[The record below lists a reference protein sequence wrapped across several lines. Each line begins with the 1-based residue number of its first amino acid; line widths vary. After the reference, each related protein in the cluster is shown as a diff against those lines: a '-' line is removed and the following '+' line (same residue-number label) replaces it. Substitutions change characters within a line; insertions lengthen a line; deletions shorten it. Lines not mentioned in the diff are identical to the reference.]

1 MLPSDA
7 SFRANVAERLVEAGK
22 RAASRRS
29 AVFFALLVAAAIHT
43 GVLFPLFFEYSA
55 APQPTTQEIPVE
67 ILAEPPPKPK
77 PPPPPEQ
84 PQPPARPR
92 SLDEEPATDA
102 PRQATKEKIDRR
114 APDETSKAVN
124 PPEHAEQPKSPEPPK
139 DAGQA
144 QPAAPKAAE
153 KQPEPIPDKPD
164 AEIIRQAAIESAPA
178 NQPASEEAKAPSPR
192 TPSFLDE
199 PSPWSS
205 RQSFTAPEALE
216 DVEAVSAAERTPIS
230 GKAKSTYLSR
240 IYATVMSHM
249 HMPPGILANAY
260 KIEGVIVFGV
270 DGAGNLTR
278 RSVTRS
284 SGSQE
289 LDAAA
294 LAAVEQSS
302 PFPAPPGGAPIGMT
316 FTYGAK

>member
-77 PPPPPEQ
+77 PPPPP
-84 PQPPARPR
+84 
-92 SLDEEPATDA
+92 DA
-102 PRQATKEKIDRR
+102 PRQATKEKIDRQ